1 MNQEWIACKDRL
13 PEQGVEVETLIADAR
28 GVRNC
33 QILRLHGHL
42 WFFADL
48 SMYVYYEPTHWRKH
62 EKLERT
68 TGRV

>member
-13 PEQGVEVETLIADAR
+13 PEQGVEVETLIADTR
-28 GVRNC
+28 GVRN
-33 QILRLHGHL
+33 QTILKLYRGR
-42 WFFADL
+42 WFFRDL